1 LGVLFL
7 PAIPPRAQ
15 FISIERLRTDFL
27 APVASYICCAS
38 EIAALFRSA
47 SNVMRANRINS
58 AIVTCLE
65 HVATSTAPPGAGAAD
80 FLLKLLDDGVF
91 AIEEVDEITR
101 RVSIILRGITERHQL
116 IESPVALNDQP
127 VPPPVIV
134 PVSGADDGRA
144 RVTRP
149 KTDYQK
155 ATAELRR
162 GTDA

>member
-1 LGVLFL
+1 L
-7 PAIPPRAQ
+7 Q
-15 FISIERLRTDFL
+15 CERNL
-27 APVASYICCAS
+27 CAFS
-38 EIAALFRSA
+38 KSA
-47 SNVMRANRINS
+47 NVVRANRINS

-91 AIEEVDEITR
+91 AIDEVDEITR

-116 IESPVALNDQP
+116 VESPVAVADEP
-127 VPPPVIV
+127 IPPPVIV

-149 KTDYQK
+149 KADFQK

-162 GTDA
+162 GRDA